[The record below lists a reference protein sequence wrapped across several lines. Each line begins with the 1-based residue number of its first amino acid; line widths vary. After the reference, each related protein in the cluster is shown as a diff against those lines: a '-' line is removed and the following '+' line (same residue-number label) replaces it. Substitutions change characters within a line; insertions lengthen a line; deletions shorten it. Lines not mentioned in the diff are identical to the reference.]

1 VPSVKSVVSTAGSRF
16 LASGNCRRWHLP
28 RWSGSTP
35 IRSERVG
42 VNALHLRDRRFSA
55 AWAGFTLTEVLVA
68 IGIVA
73 TLAGL
78 AFGGGRHA
86 LGNARVARAR
96 AELAVIAVALDAHR
110 ARHGADPRA
119 ADPVE
124 LLAALAESGRGRT
137 GLDCGRLTVV
147 HADTG
152 QPSDPR
158 HEPRAVLADPWGRP
172 YVYSP
177 PDPARGI
184 GRGRLFSAGPD
195 GDPATE
201 GDNVRAE

>member
-1 VPSVKSVVSTAGSRF
+1 MA
-16 LASGNCRRWHLP
+16 
-28 RWSGSTP
+28 
-35 IRSERVG
+35 
-42 VNALHLRDRRFSA
+42 
-55 AWAGFTLTEVLVA
+55 
-68 IGIVA
+68 
-73 TLAGL
+73 LAGL

-124 LLAALAESGRGRT
+124 FLAALADSGRGRT

-147 HADTG
+147 DRDSG
-152 QPSDPR
+152 QPA
-158 HEPRAVLADPWGRP
+158 EPNRDGRAVLVDPWGRP
-172 YVYSP
+172 YVYAP
-177 PDPARGI
+177 PEPARGI

-201 GDNVRAE
+201 GDNVRAG